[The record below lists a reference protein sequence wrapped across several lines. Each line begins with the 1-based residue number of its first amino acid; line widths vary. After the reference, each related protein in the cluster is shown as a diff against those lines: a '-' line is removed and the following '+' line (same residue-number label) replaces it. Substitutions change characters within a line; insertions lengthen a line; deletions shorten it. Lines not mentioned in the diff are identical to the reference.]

1 MNPRTGSAVAAYA
14 NRAAKDKAAAGS
26 INRAAARGG
35 VSSAVTKEIA
45 VAYDCA

>member
-26 INRAAARGG
+26 INRAAA
-35 VSSAVTKEIA
+35 SSCAVAKKVAVTNNRA
-45 VAYDCA
+45 